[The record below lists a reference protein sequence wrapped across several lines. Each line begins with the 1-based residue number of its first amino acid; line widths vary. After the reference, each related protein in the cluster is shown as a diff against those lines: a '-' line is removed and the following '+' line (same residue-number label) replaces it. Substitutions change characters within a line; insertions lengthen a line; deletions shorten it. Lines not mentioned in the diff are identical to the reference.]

1 MKINPEDLEIT
12 ADRPP
17 KLGGQQVGM
26 SPAGVWVK
34 HKPTGMVAFCEWH
47 RSQLKNKD
55 AALSMIEWA
64 IADL

>member
-1 MKINPEDLEIT
+1 MKINPDDLEIT
-12 ADRPP
+12 ADRAP
-17 KLGGQQVGM
+17 LGGQHVGVNP
-26 SPAGVWVK
+26 SGVWVK

-47 RSQLKNKD
+47 RSQLKNRD